1 MSVFSSQIML
11 ILRTKLGAS
20 WPIEKKYIT
29 AFSKYYLSYR
39 VRVGSVLGLRK
50 KGDIRDDSYIKWLFT
65 YPTGRE
71 QIRYGRVQIYL
82 QLHGWQLAIVQQI
95 EYKKVSRFDQ
105 VQLVRTSAMICI
117 NITQILSPAGLLPTT
132 SGTYILSGN
141 DKSTYSTPIEPV
153 F

>member
-1 MSVFSSQIML
+1 MYALLQLQKMQEASSTMVNTSQALIWNSEYLSPGPRFDSISVVSSQIIL

-65 YPTGRE
+65 YLTGRE
-71 QIRYGRVQIYL
+71 QIRYRRVQIYL
-82 QLHGWQLAIVQQI
+82 
-95 EYKKVSRFDQ
+95 
-105 VQLVRTSAMICI
+105 
-117 NITQILSPAGLLPTT
+117 
-132 SGTYILSGN
+132 
-141 DKSTYSTPIEPV
+141 
-153 F
+153 